1 MNNNKTKS
9 NEKVKK
15 PKLKYRFLV
24 VAFTISMAFFLIII
38 RLGYI
43 MIGMGPKYKAIA
55 DDQQKSEI
63 KINPKRGSILD
74 RNGNELAVSAGV
86 YEIDLDLKTLRQTL
100 NSENI
105 SADDLAAKLGSIL
118 NMKPKEITKIFNSTL
133 KNGLPASSA
142 TLKRQVEKSEVDK
155 VKALNVRGIVISPD
169 TKRFYPN
176 GNFLSS
182 VLGTLNSEGIG
193 VSGVEQAYNKEM
205 MGIPGRNSYEK
216 DVKSNQLPY
225 EDSQYVKPV
234 DGKNVVL
241 SIDETIQE
249 YAETAAEKALKDNNA
264 KSVSVI
270 VMNPKNGEVLAMTS
284 KPDFDPNNPYAGSK
298 NSKDTAALWQNRS
311 VQNTFEP
318 GSIFKVITSACAIE
332 NNIGVNDAYTC
343 NGSIKVNKVPI
354 NCWDL
359 NGHGT
364 ESFGDIIKNSCNVG
378 FVELGS
384 KLGKDKLIPFIQ
396 RMGFG
401 QKTGIDLPGEAAGI
415 LRDQSKIN
423 NVDLAT
429 IAFGQGL
436 GVTQVQYMAAFN
448 AVANGGTWIRPHVMK
463 QITHADENSKTIVDK
478 EYSNYGKKTVYNAG
492 EAATLRQYLVK
503 VVTEGVG
510 KKAFVKDLDIAG
522 KTGTAQIA
530 DPKTGTYAAG
540 KYMSSFAGMAPSTD
554 PKITMLVSVEE
565 PGASN
570 YYASEVAAPVA
581 KDLFTEIFNY
591 LAIKG
596 DLK

>member
-1 MNNNKTKS
+1 MNINRTKN
-9 NEKVKK
+9 NEKGKK
-15 PKLKYRFLV
+15 PKLKDRFLI
-24 VAFTISMAFFLIII
+24 VAFMISLTFFLIVI

-43 MIGMGPKYKAIA
+43 MIGMGPKYKALA

-100 NSENI
+100 NSENL
-105 SADDLAAKLGSIL
+105 SANGLADKLAAIL
-118 NMKPKEITKIFNSTL
+118 NMKPEQITKIFNSTL

-142 TLKRQVEKSEVDK
+142 ILKRQVEKAEVDK
-155 VKALNVRGIVISPD
+155 VKSLNVRGIVISSD

-182 VLGTLNSEGIG
+182 VLGTLNAEGTG
-193 VSGVEQAYNKEM
+193 VSGVELAYNKEM
-205 MGIPGRNSYEK
+205 LGIPGKSSYEK

-249 YAETAAEKALKDNNA
+249 YAETAAEKALKDNKA

-270 VMNPKNGEVLAMTS
+270 VMNPKNGEILAMTS
-284 KPDFDPNNPYAGSK
+284 KPDFDPNNPYDSSK
-298 NSKDTAALWQNRS
+298 TSKDMAALWQNRS

-318 GSIFKVITSACAIE
+318 GSIFKVITAACAIE
-332 NNIGVNDAYTC
+332 NNIGINDAYIC
-343 NGSIKVNKVPI
+343 NGSTKVNNVPI

-359 NGHGT
+359 NGHGK

-384 KLGKDKLIPFIQ
+384 KLGKDKLIPFV
-396 RMGFG
+396 RNMGFG

-415 LRDQSKIN
+415 LRDESKIN

-448 AVANGGTWIRPHVMK
+448 AIANGGTWIRPHIMK
-463 QITHADENSKTIVDK
+463 QITHTDENNKTIIDR
-478 EYSNYGKKTVYNAG
+478 EYSNFGKKTIYNES
-492 EAATLRQYLVK
+492 EAATLRQYLIK

-510 KKAFVKDLDIAG
+510 QKAFVKDLDIAG

-530 DPKTGTYAAG
+530 DPKTGKYATG
-540 KYMSSFAGMAPSTD
+540 KYMSSFAGMAPSAD
-554 PKITMLVSVEE
+554 PKITLLVSVEE
-565 PGASN
+565 PDASN

-591 LAIKG
+591 MAMKG

>member
-1 MNNNKTKS
+1 MNTNRLKNK
-9 NEKVKK
+9 EKGKK
-15 PKLKYRFLV
+15 ENLKYRFII
-24 VAFTISMAFFLIII
+24 VAFIISMTFLLIVI
-38 RLGYI
+38 RLGYL
-43 MIGMGPKYKAIA
+43 MVAMGPTYKAMA

-100 NSENI
+100 SSGNL
-105 SADDLAAKLGSIL
+105 SANDLANKLAAIL
-118 NMKPKEITKIFNSTL
+118 SMKPEQITKIINSTL
-133 KNGLPASSA
+133 NNGLPASSA
-142 TLKRQVEKSEVDK
+142 ILKRQVEKTEVEK

-176 GNFLSS
+176 GNFLAS
-182 VLGTLNSEGIG
+182 VLGTLNSEGTG
-193 VSGVEQAYNKEM
+193 VSGVELAYNKDM
-205 MGIPGRNSYEK
+205 LGIPGRSSYEK

-225 EDSQYVKPV
+225 EDSQYVKPI
-234 DGKNVVL
+234 DGKNIVL
-241 SIDETIQE
+241 TIDETIQE
-249 YAETAAEKALKDNNA
+249 YAENAAEKALTDNKA
-264 KSVSVI
+264 KSVSVV
-270 VMNPKNGEVLAMTS
+270 VMDPKNGEILAMTS
-284 KPDFDPNNPYAGSK
+284 KPDFDPNNPYDKSK
-298 NSKDTAALWQNRS
+298 TSKDMATLWQNRS

-318 GSIFKVITSACAIE
+318 GSIFKVITAASAIE
-332 NNIGVNDAYTC
+332 NNIGINDSYVC
-343 NGSIKVNKVPI
+343 NGTIKVNNVPI

-378 FVELGS
+378 FVELGG
-384 KLGKDKLIPFIQ
+384 KLGKDKLIPFAGK
-396 RMGFG
+396 MGFG

-415 LRDQSKIN
+415 LRDPSKIN

-448 AVANGGTWIRPHVMK
+448 AIANGGTWVRPHVMK
-463 QITHADENSKTIVDK
+463 QITHTDDNNKPIVDK
-478 EYSNYGKKTVYNAG
+478 EYSDFGKKTVYDSN

-510 KKAFVKDLDIAG
+510 QKAFVKDLDIAG

-530 DPKTGTYAAG
+530 DPQTGRYAEG
-540 KYMSSFAGMAPSTD
+540 RYMSSFAGMAPSSD
-554 PKITMLVSVEE
+554 PKITLLVSVEE
-565 PGASN
+565 PNASN

-591 LAIKG
+591 MAMK
-596 DLK
+596 DELK